1 MDKTEKP
8 AGRLARLEGLM
19 AGLAEEV
26 RTERL
31 VVIDPDG
38 RERLTAQVEGSTVV
52 LCVGLGE
59 AEGDRDASAVIYA
72 QDDPDL
78 GPGVGVQLWAAG
90 DSVVEVSAT
99 RQPDRRWRVVVNGP
113 GDILSVDEP
122 VAANG

>member
-1 MDKTEKP
+1 MDETETP
-8 AGRLARLEGLM
+8 ASRLATLEALV
-19 AGLAEEV
+19 AGLADEV

-31 VVIDPDG
+31 VVIDPAG

-78 GPGVGVQLWAAG
+78 GPGVGLQLWAAG

-99 RQPDRRWRVVVNGP
+99 RQAGRRWHVVVNGP
-113 GDILSVDEP
+113 GDILRLDEP

>member
-1 MDKTEKP
+1 MDDHCELP
-8 AGRLARLEGLM
+8 ADDLAALRTQVAKLGK
-19 AGLAEEV
+19 EV

-31 VVIDPDG
+31 VVTDAAG
-38 RERLTAQVEGSTVV
+38 RERMVAQVEGSTAV
-52 LCVGLGE
+52 LCVGLAR
-59 AEGDRDASAVIYA
+59 AEGERPASAVIYA

-99 RQPDRRWRVVVNGP
+99 RQPNRRWRVVVNGP

-122 VAANG
+122 VAAG